1 MQAYSFSKDAL
12 TFFFSYSK
20 HWKQFKQLNNTE
32 SSFLRTIIR
41 VVQRLIIGFAVFMQN
56 ANIASFATLYAA
68 KKGIKTLI
76 KAFEN

>member
-1 MQAYSFSKDAL
+1 M
-12 TFFFSYSK
+12 
-20 HWKQFKQLNNTE
+20 
-32 SSFLRTIIR
+32 R
-41 VVQRLIIGFAVFMQN
+41 VLQRSIIGPTSFNIFIHGFSVFMQN